1 MACVGEGFQFLQCRA
16 ADADG
21 LCVANMCSPVD
32 LESILQT
39 YPEAVKSEVLMA
51 SAFVTPDNPEFC
63 GYVEEG
69 MCSNYEADTCC
80 CSTEMLAWQKC
91 LLNSDPVS
99 KPCTV
104 DCPALAL
111 AQQSVGGGGEG
122 GSEGGGGSMMI
133 VVVLVVLALAGG
145 GGFFLYRRKRMAN
158 GKVVGDGD
166 DDNQNKPEKG
176 GCFSG
181 FRSKSNGV
189 VTPPGSDIEDRDG
202 RNRKSRNSR
211 RSNNKSRNHRE
222 FPDDIEQGGLLSDV
236 SLLEDDTSRFSRTS
250 GDRKRYDDDD
260 EESFANNN
268 NKYGESKKNGNPR
281 GSRRSYDD
289 DNDRRQRSKYN
300 PSSNMEKFE
309 DEDDNVSD
317 LDPGDLEHPTSRN
330 SGRVRNSTTRSYR
343 SASSKDDVL
352 PPNIQSSRKISS
364 RDLKNILKDQAESSH
379 RLSSME
385 DEVMT
390 LEDRL
395 SRKDR
400 QAAELR
406 QEHEDQRRRIQE
418 LEVLNARLTEQNSRP
433 SASSTSHRSSSHSR
447 QTNNHQ
453 GQVSRSKASM
463 GDENYSEHSI
473 PRSRSGVALDSD
485 HSSYGNRSRRQRSRS
500 GSGRSLGRSGPSRP
514 KSHSPSS
521 SRGLG
526 KQSSAMRRRE
536 TSRERDSNIGKPSS
550 SKQRREISPKR
561 ESRGKSSNRRLGRS
575 KSPRTYL

>member
-1 MACVGEGFQFLQCRA
+1 MACIAEAFQFVQCRA
-16 ADADG
+16 SDADV
-21 LCVANMCSPVD
+21 CVAKMCGPVD
-32 LESILQT
+32 TESIMST
-39 YPEAVKSEVLMA
+39 YPESVQSEYLMA
-51 SAFVTPDNPEFC
+51 SAFVTPDQPEFC

-80 CSTEMLAWQKC
+80 CSTEILAWQKC
-91 LLNSDPVS
+91 LLNSELVD

-111 AQQSVGGGGEG
+111 AQPVGGVGDEG

-133 VVVLVVLALAGG
+133 VVVLVILALVGG
-145 GGFFLYRRKRMAN
+145 GGFFYYRRKRMAN

-166 DDNQNKPEKG
+166 DDNQNKPKKG

-181 FRSKSNGV
+181 FRSKSDGN
-189 VTPPGSDIEDRDG
+189 VTPPGSDVEDRDKSK
-202 RNRKSRNSR
+202 KSRNSR
-211 RSNNKSRNHRE
+211 RSNKSRNNRD
-222 FPDDIEQGGLLSDV
+222 FPDDIERGILSDV
-236 SLLEDDTSRFSRTS
+236 SLLKDDTSTLSRTS
-250 GDRKRYDDDD
+250 GERKRYDDDD
-260 EESFANNN
+260 EESFDNN

-281 GSRRSYDD
+281 GSRRNYNEDI
-289 DNDRRQRSKYN
+289 DRRQRSKYD
-300 PSSNMEKFE
+300 PSSNVEKFE
-309 DEDDNVSD
+309 DEDDDVSE
-317 LDPGDLEHPTSRN
+317 LDPGELEHPTSRS
-330 SGRVRNSTTRSYR
+330 SGRVRNNPTRGYR
-343 SASSKDDVL
+343 STSSKEDAL
-352 PPNIQSSRKISS
+352 PAKIQSSRKISS
-364 RDLKNILKDQAESSH
+364 RDLKNILKDQKESSR
-379 RLSSME
+379 RLNFME

-406 QEHEDQRRRIQE
+406 LEHDDQKRRIQE
-418 LEVLNARLTEQNSRP
+418 LEVLNARLKEQNSRP
-433 SASSTSHRSSSHSR
+433 SASSTSSSSRSRSR

-453 GQVSRSKASM
+453 GHVSRSKASM
-463 GDENYSEHSI
+463 GDENYSENGI
-473 PRSRSGVALDSD
+473 SRSKSSLGAESD
-485 HSSYGNRSRRQRSRS
+485 HSSRGNRGRRQRSRS

-526 KQSSAMRRRE
+526 KQSSALRRRE
-536 TSRERDSNIGKPSS
+536 SSRERDSDIGKPSS
-550 SKQRREISPKR
+550 YKQRRESSPRR